1 MLKTEKISVA
11 EADTECTMAF
21 KECSIFQL
29 AIPVLQVQREV
40 LTWEDKS
47 LSSQSPFT
55 ENENRWTAQKCEVL
69 TFCSLGIEFQIL
81 PQSRKVNLPSAYVKL
96 S

>member
-1 MLKTEKISVA
+1 MLKTEKNSVA

-21 KECSIFQL
+21 KKCSIFQL

-47 LSSQSPFT
+47 LSGQSPFT
-55 ENENRWTAQKCEVL
+55 EK
-69 TFCSLGIEFQIL
+69 
-81 PQSRKVNLPSAYVKL
+81 
-96 S
+96 

>member
-1 MLKTEKISVA
+1 MDSRMWTPECGTQRREQLRQFKNNKLSIVLMLKTEKISVA

-40 LTWEDKS
+40 LT
-47 LSSQSPFT
+47 
-55 ENENRWTAQKCEVL
+55 
-69 TFCSLGIEFQIL
+69 
-81 PQSRKVNLPSAYVKL
+81 
-96 S
+96 

>member
-40 LTWEDKS
+40 LTGEDKVCQVNRP
-47 LSSQSPFT
+47 LPKK
-55 ENENRWTAQKCEVL
+55 ENR
-69 TFCSLGIEFQIL
+69 
-81 PQSRKVNLPSAYVKL
+81 
-96 S
+96 

>member
-11 EADTECTMAF
+11 EAVPWLLKSVLF
-21 KECSIFQL
+21 FSWPYQSYKYKEKFLLERTKVC
-29 AIPVLQVQREV
+29 QVNRP
-40 LTWEDKS
+40 LPKK
-47 LSSQSPFT
+47 
-55 ENENRWTAQKCEVL
+55 ENRWTAQKCEVL

-96 S
+96 T

>member
-1 MLKTEKISVA
+1 MLKTEKISAA

-47 LSSQSPFT
+47 LSGQSPFT
-55 ENENRWTAQKCEVL
+55 EKWKSLNCTKMWGIDVL
-69 TFCSLGIEFQIL
+69 FSWYWVSNLAPI
-81 PQSRKVNLPSAYVKL
+81 PQS
-96 S
+96 